1 MPNNTV
7 CFIIL
12 LIILLLLFCY
22 FNSYECNSNSNSNS
36 NSNNSNYYSEDFY
49 NNYFNL
55 KDDIPMNISNLED
68 IVCSKDCCSTQWPI
82 SGKIHVKDTKI
93 DMNEYLPTNL
103 NCNNG
108 INDTGCI
115 CKKKTI

>member
-1 MPNNTV
+1 MSNNTV

-12 LIILLLLFCY
+12 LVLLLLLYYY
-22 FNSYECNSNSNSNS
+22 FNTYQC
-36 NSNNSNYYSEDFY
+36 SNNQKNYSEEFY
-49 NNYFNL
+49 NNFFDL
-55 KDDIPMNISNLED
+55 KNDTPMTNNEQI
-68 IVCSKDCCSTQWPI
+68 ICSKDCCSTQWPI
-82 SGKIHVKDTKI
+82 SENIYVKDKKI

-108 INDTGCI
+108 IYDTGCI

>member
-1 MPNNTV
+1 MSNNTI

-12 LIILLLLFCY
+12 LVVLLLFYCY
-22 FNSYECNSNSNSNS
+22 LNSYECY
-36 NSNNSNYYSEDFY
+36 NNNNNNKYSEEFY
-49 NNYFNL
+49 NNYFHLENDTS
-55 KDDIPMNISNLED
+55 KSISNIEN

-82 SGKIHVKDTKI
+82 SEKIQLKDPKI
-93 DMNEYLPTNL
+93 NMEEYLPTNL

>member
-22 FNSYECNSNSNSNS
+22 FNSYECNSNN
-36 NSNNSNYYSEDFY
+36 YSEDFY
-49 NNYFNL
+49 NNYFDL
-55 KDDIPMNISNLED
+55 KDDIPMNISNIEN

-82 SGKIHVKDTKI
+82 SGKIHVKDKKI

>member
-1 MPNNTV
+1 MDNNII
-7 CFIIL
+7 CFLIL
-12 LIILLLLFCY
+12 LIILLYCY
-22 FNSYECNSNSNSNS
+22 SYTYEC
-36 NSNNSNYYSEDFY
+36 SNNQKKYSEEFY
-49 NNYFNL
+49 NNYFDL
-55 KDDIPMNISNLED
+55 KNDTPMTNNEEI
-68 IVCSKDCCSTQWPI
+68 ICSKDCCSTQWPI
-82 SGKIHVKDTKI
+82 SENIHVKDKKI

>member
-1 MPNNTV
+1 MSNNTI
-7 CFIIL
+7 CFFIL
-12 LIILLLLFCY
+12 LVVLLLVYCY
-22 FNSYECNSNSNSNS
+22 FNTYESHNCK
-36 NSNNSNYYSEDFY
+36 NNNNKYSEEFY
-49 NNYFNL
+49 NNYFDL
-55 KDDIPMNISNLED
+55 KNDTSNSISDIEN

-82 SGKIHVKDTKI
+82 SDKIHVKDPKI
-93 DMNEYLPTNL
+93 NMNDYLPTNL

>member
-1 MPNNTV
+1 MSNNTV

-12 LIILLLLFCY
+12 LVLLLLLYYY
-22 FNSYECNSNSNSNS
+22 FNTYQC
-36 NSNNSNYYSEDFY
+36 SNNQKNYSEEFY
-49 NNYFNL
+49 NNFFDFKN
-55 KDDIPMNISNLED
+55 DTPMTNNEQI
-68 IVCSKDCCSTQWPI
+68 ICSKDCCSTQWPI
-82 SGKIHVKDTKI
+82 SENIYVKDKKI

-108 INDTGCI
+108 IYDTGCI

>member
-1 MPNNTV
+1 MSNNTI

-12 LIILLLLFCY
+12 LVVLLLFYCY
-22 FNSYECNSNSNSNS
+22 LNSYECY
-36 NSNNSNYYSEDFY
+36 NNNYKYSEEFY
-49 NNYFNL
+49 NNYFHLENDTS
-55 KDDIPMNISNLED
+55 KSISNIEN

-82 SGKIHVKDTKI
+82 SEKIQIKDPKI
-93 DMNEYLPTNL
+93 NMEEYLPTNL

>member
-1 MPNNTV
+1 MSNNII
-7 CFIIL
+7 CFLIL
-12 LIILLLLFCY
+12 LIILLYCY
-22 FNSYECNSNSNSNS
+22 SYTYECN
-36 NSNNSNYYSEDFY
+36 NNQNNYSEDFY

-55 KDDIPMNISNLED
+55 NNDTPMNNNDI
-68 IVCSKDCCSTQWPI
+68 IVCSKNCCSTQWPI
-82 SGKIHVKDTKI
+82 SDKIQVKDQKI
-93 DMNEYLPTNL
+93 DMDEYLPTNL

>member
-1 MPNNTV
+1 MSNNTI

-12 LIILLLLFCY
+12 LVVLLLSYCY
-22 FNSYECNSNSNSNS
+22 LNTYECY
-36 NSNNSNYYSEDFY
+36 NYKKYSEDFY
-49 NNYFNL
+49 NNYFDL
-55 KDDIPMNISNLED
+55 KNDTSNSISNIEN
-68 IVCSKDCCSTQWPI
+68 IVCSKDCCSTQWPV
-82 SGKIHVKDTKI
+82 SEKIQDPKI
-93 DMNEYLPTNL
+93 NMEEYLPTNL

>member
-1 MPNNTV
+1 MSNNTI
-7 CFIIL
+7 CYIIL
-12 LIILLLLFCY
+12 LVVLLLFY
-22 FNSYECNSNSNSNS
+22 YYLNSYECN
-36 NSNNSNYYSEDFY
+36 NYNYKKYPEEFY
-49 NNYFNL
+49 NNYFDL
-55 KDDIPMNISNLED
+55 KNDTSNSISNVEN

-82 SGKIHVKDTKI
+82 SENIHVKDPKI
-93 DMNEYLPTNL
+93 NMDEYLPTNL